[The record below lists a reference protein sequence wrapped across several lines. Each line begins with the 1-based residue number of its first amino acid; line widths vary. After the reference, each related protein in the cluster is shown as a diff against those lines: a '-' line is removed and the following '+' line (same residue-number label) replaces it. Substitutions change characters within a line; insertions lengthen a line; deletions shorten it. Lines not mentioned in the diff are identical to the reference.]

1 MAKKTYTNEE
11 IQRTANKIR
20 KQVLKFAIERDR
32 KSVV

>member
-20 KQVLKFAIERDR
+20 KQVLKCAIEI
-32 KSVV
+32 